1 MGKKWIEFKEKNQ
14 RSCTKRALVK
24 LKKKKSTII
33 LFEKISKNWT
43 VFDWTIYNKKIIYFF
58 N

>member
-24 LKKKKSTII
+24 LKKKK
-33 LFEKISKNWT
+33 EH
-43 VFDWTIYNKKIIYFF
+43 YNLIWKDK
-58 N
+58 